1 MLWKWRLKGS
11 SSLIS
16 AFQRVSVCLRSSRS
30 SQIGTSVP
38 LRNVLNRIG
47 AVRIVAVWIVAKAGR
62 QYKKCQA
69 SSPEQTVR
77 RNRLYAGT
85 GCDRWQIVVN
95 KACAGKLCAGLQQ
108 GGPLQD
114 RSGPDQGQIHRRSRA
129 DPWQSQGLRLTAE
142 PAAGTKQRKELQT
155 QKRKAAQDQSL
166 TWRALWHLQKNLD
179 TGRILQKNFLRC
191 RFGLVAQLDR
201 AGAF

>member
-38 LRNVLNRIG
+38 LRNVLNRNVS
-47 AVRIVAVWIVAKAGR
+47 VRIVAVWIVAKAGR

-69 SSPEQTVR
+69 SSPEQTAR
-77 RNRLYAGT
+77 RNRQYAGT

-95 KACAGKLCAGLQQ
+95 KACAGKLCAGLQE
-108 GGPLQD
+108 GRPLQGRAGVD
-114 RSGPDQGQIHRRSRA
+114 PGQRHGRSIA
-129 DPWQSQGLRLTAE
+129 DPSQIKGRPMAE
-142 PAAGTKQRKELQT
+142 PGPASDG
-155 QKRKAAQDQSL
+155 
-166 TWRALWHLQKNLD
+166 
-179 TGRILQKNFLRC
+179 
-191 RFGLVAQLDR
+191 R
-201 AGAF
+201 AGSRNKRTKRAADAEKKSCARSISYRQSHAAPSEKS